1 MGFPVSIE
9 RRQLSGCV
17 LRKTKVGKILPALAE
32 QTQVVEAVAE
42 EESEAVERGSEGEER
57 DERELE
63 SREIGVSFRWWCVGY
78 LTHQSS

>member
-1 MGFPVSIE
+1 MGFPISIE

-17 LRKTKVGKILPALAE
+17 LRKTKGEKILPALTE

-42 EESEAVERGSEGEER
+42 EASEAVERGSEGEER

-63 SREIGVSFRWWCVGY
+63 SREIGVSFGWWSVGY
-78 LTHQSS
+78 LTHQPS

>member
-1 MGFPVSIE
+1 M
-9 RRQLSGCV
+9 
-17 LRKTKVGKILPALAE
+17 
-32 QTQVVEAVAE
+32 VEAVAE